1 MPRIPNR
8 EVEDDFDDYE
18 DFSIADDDPQ
28 DRRGHKL
35 PAREHRRERDWEE
48 ARRDKW
54 KRQNREDY

>member
-18 DFSIADDDPQ
+18 DFSIADDDQ
-28 DRRGHKL
+28 RDRRGHKL

-54 KRQNREDY
+54 KRQHRDDY